1 MSVTA
6 KIMQRSLFKKKLD
19 VDDIIKISGL
29 ACGVCDSDY
38 RLIANEKGEHTL
50 LYDTEHL
57 ARGIDLWF
65 ENNDIL
71 LSLSL
76 PTAKEEIRAFYNT
89 IEKICNVLK
98 TNTYVR
104 EEEKVRLSQNESFI
118 KADEQGALCGL
129 EQIRENIKEKY
140 SHFQIF
146 GIKNPISL
154 GEKEINE
161 IDNDLNKFGKF
172 LHEKQNIDAFYNAP
186 RVYKK
191 EDKIFGVYAVVQD
204 CKSILPTKPYVTL
217 NQIDNIDEWYV
228 FFDNNKTIS
237 YSDFISNIDNAKYY
251 DFNHIIVNLSSD
263 EIEALTTKY
272 FEEP

>member
-6 KIMQRSLFKKKLD
+6 KILQKSLFKKKLD

-29 ACGVCDSDY
+29 AYGVCDSDY
-38 RLIANEKGEHTL
+38 RLIENEKGEHTL

-57 ARGIDLWF
+57 ARGIDLWL

-76 PTAKEEIRAFYNT
+76 PTAKEEIRTFYNT
-89 IEKICNVLK
+89 IEKICNKLK
-98 TNTYVR
+98 TDTYIR
-104 EEEKVRLSQNESFI
+104 EEEKVRLIQSDDFI

-129 EQIRENIKEKY
+129 EQISENIKEKY
-140 SHFQIF
+140 SHFQVF

-161 IDNDLNKFGKF
+161 IGNDLDKFGEF
-172 LHEKQNIDAFYNAP
+172 LHEKQSIDAFYNAP

-191 EDKIFGVYAVVQD
+191 DDKIFGVYAVVQD
-204 CKSILPTKPYVTL
+204 CTSILPAKPYVT
-217 NQIDNIDEWYV
+217 
-228 FFDNNKTIS
+228 
-237 YSDFISNIDNAKYY
+237 
-251 DFNHIIVNLSSD
+251 
-263 EIEALTTKY
+263 
-272 FEEP
+272 

>member
-6 KIMQRSLFKKKLD
+6 KILQKSLFKKKLNI
-19 VDDIIKISGL
+19 DDIIKISGL
-29 ACGVCDSDY
+29 SYGVCDSDY
-38 RLIANEKGEHTL
+38 RLIENEKGEHTL

-57 ARGIDLWF
+57 ARGIDLWL

-76 PTAKEEIRAFYNT
+76 PTAKEEIRLFYNT

-98 TNTYVR
+98 TNTYIR

-129 EQIRENIKEKY
+129 EQISENIKEKY

-172 LHEKQNIDAFYNAP
+172 LHEKQNINAIYSAP
-186 RVYKK
+186 RIF
-191 EDKIFGVYAVVQD
+191 ERTDKVFGMHAAISDVNIIF
-204 CKSILPTKPYVTL
+204 PTEPYVIL
-217 NQIDNIDEWYV
+217 NQKKVDEWYV
-228 FFDNNKTIS
+228 LLKNKKTVR
-237 YSDFISNIDNAKYY
+237 YSNFISNVKNTKYY
-251 DFNHIIVNLSSD
+251 DFNHIIVNLTAE
-263 EIEALTTKY
+263 EIEALTDKY